1 MAISNEIFE
10 YYRLVQKAKQLKN
23 EKKENKA
30 ISKQSG
36 KKSTKNGRN
45 L

>member
-10 YYRLVQKAKQLKN
+10 YYRLVEKAKKLKN
-23 EKKENKA
+23 EKKENKTVP
-30 ISKQSG
+30 KQSG
-36 KKSTKNGRN
+36 KKSRKNRSS